1 MLNYALFFVKNISV
15 IIFFWVVLW
24 ALLLKH
30 QKDTLRSKNGEN
42 SAKKIISKSTFLG
55 EKTIPLFD
63 G

>member
-30 QKDTLRSKNGEN
+30 QKHIECSKNGEI
-42 SAKKIISKSTFLG
+42 SALNVDLG
-55 EKTIPLFD
+55 S
-63 G
+63 